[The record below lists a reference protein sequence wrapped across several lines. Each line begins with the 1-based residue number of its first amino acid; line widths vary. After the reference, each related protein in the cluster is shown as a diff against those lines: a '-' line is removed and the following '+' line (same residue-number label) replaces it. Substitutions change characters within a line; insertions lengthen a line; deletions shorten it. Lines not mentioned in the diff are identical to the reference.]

1 MKFSKLINSFVRR
14 FSDYIALHSNLYL
27 SHKPDF
33 HTKLNKVENWDS
45 LYQSLQDFTYQ
56 FTIVGDNLSKGLQDF
71 FEQFNDVIVDN
82 TNLGGA
88 AKSLQKK
95 INLALNVPDDEKNI
109 FYS

>member
-1 MKFSKLINSFVRR
+1 MKIKYQILFRACDKIESV
-14 FSDYIALHSNLYL
+14 
-27 SHKPDF
+27 HKVKRPF
-33 HTKLNKVENWDS
+33 GLNKLETIKASFYS

-56 FTIVGDNLSKGLQDF
+56 FTIVGDDLSKELQDF